1 MASDRR
7 IVPALYALL
16 AFSLLSLGAIEAHA
30 QRSGGKSV
38 SPKLIVSGSSLLAPL
53 MIDVA
58 RRFQAQHRNVAI
70 DVRRLGSATAVAEVR
85 KGASDI
91 AMLSRGVLDNE
102 RDLFLFPIARDGVAV
117 LVHRTNP
124 LKNIT
129 KRQLTEILTGR
140 TTNWKSLAGRDAR
153 IHVGWRTNGQGSV
166 ELILDHLDLRRDQI
180 GPHTTVVENADSIR
194 FAAADPNAITLASV
208 GESERS
214 AEAGTAIKLLA
225 FNGVPASNRN
235 LQNRSYELSRPVTL
249 VTRQLPSGLQKE
261 FIDYALSA
269 DVVDLQRKYGFVP
282 YQE

>member
-1 MASDRR
+1 
-7 IVPALYALL
+7 
-16 AFSLLSLGAIEAHA
+16 
-30 QRSGGKSV
+30 
-38 SPKLIVSGSSLLAPL
+38 
-53 MIDVA
+53 
-58 RRFQAQHRNVAI
+58 
-70 DVRRLGSATAVAEVR
+70 
-85 KGASDI
+85 
-91 AMLSRGVLDNE
+91 MLSRGVLDNE

-140 TTNWKSLAGRDAR
+140 TTNWKSLAGRDAP

-180 GPHTTVVENADSIR
+180 GAHTTVVENADSIR

-208 GESERS
+208 GESEHS